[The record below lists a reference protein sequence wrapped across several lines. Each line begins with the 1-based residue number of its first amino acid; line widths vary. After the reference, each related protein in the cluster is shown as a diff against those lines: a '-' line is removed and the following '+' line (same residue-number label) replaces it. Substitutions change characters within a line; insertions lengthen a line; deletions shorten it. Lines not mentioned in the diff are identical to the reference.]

1 MGDRLERIGRLAVV
15 AQGLE
20 REGAYNGAKLLRAV
34 MESELV
40 RHASEHAPSG
50 GAAVAGALDDLL
62 VELGDDLPAD
72 LAALLP
78 GIADHVRSGRTIPLT
93 DAPRTRVCRA
103 CGQVFL
109 GEEPTRACPVCA
121 APPLTYR
128 EMYPIW
134 YLEPVSRDELLAG
147 LEAGGLQVL
156 AAVAGRSDEA
166 LAASPAP
173 GEWSARQVLEHLSF
187 AEGLFA
193 ERIGRLLDE
202 DEPNLASRAVW
213 AETPAS
219 DEGSTSTDL
228 PASELA
234 ARVAAMR
241 VERVAQLRALP
252 DHAWNRTG
260 THPEWGVVTVH
271 TQAAYFGRH
280 LASHM
285 AQLTAAADGRLPG
298 RHSYDSEA

>member
-1 MGDRLERIGRLAVV
+1 MSDRLQRIGRLAVV

-20 REGAYNGAKLLRAV
+20 REGAYNGAKLLRAA
-34 MESELV
+34 MERELV
-40 RHASEHAPSG
+40 RHAAELATSG
-50 GAAVAGALDDLL
+50 AAAVAGALDEL
-62 VELGDDLPAD
+62 VADLGDELPAD
-72 LAALLP
+72 VAALLP
-78 GIADHVRSGRTIPLT
+78 AVADHVRAGRTIPLA
-93 DAPRTRVCRA
+93 DAPRARVCRT

-109 GEEPTRACPVCA
+109 GEEPTTACPVCA
-121 APPLTYR
+121 APPLTYC

-134 YLEPVSRDELLAG
+134 YLEPVSRDDLLAG
-147 LEAGGLQVL
+147 LEAGGVQVL
-156 AAVAGRSDEA
+156 AAVAGRSDGA

-173 GEWSARQVLEHLSF
+173 GEWAARQVLEHLSF
-187 AEGLFA
+187 AEGLCA

-202 DEPNLASRAVW
+202 DGPNLASRAVW

-234 ARVAAMR
+234 ARVVAMR

-252 DHAWNRTG
+252 DQAWSRTG

-271 TQAAYFGRH
+271 AQAAYFGRH

-285 AQLTAAADGRLPG
+285 AQLTAAADGRVPG
-298 RHSYDSEA
+298 RRP